1 MANSTP
7 TRFLTDAALGG
18 GSSATDLALKVFSG
32 IVLEAFREKTVF
44 YDNTGNIM
52 ATKVLESGKS
62 AQWPIIGDDTG
73 VKPIYHTPGNEILG
87 QSVTMTE
94 GTITV
99 DEILVSHLDIPFK
112 DLEISHFDVLAP
124 YATKLGRALAI
135 DMDKKLGLIGLSAAR
150 TAAVSGVHNGGKQV
164 LRNDGVSSG
173 DAEASI
179 TTAYPNS
186 SVGSS
191 RFRDDIAE
199 LAQKFDEDNVPET
212 GRYLFIPPYIRTILR
227 HEATTFGF
235 TSEALSSGGAATFG
249 APGNPFSKDVT
260 SVPGDINRRLL
271 GMLEGFNLIVT
282 NHMPGQFGT
291 TGNYSNATVNDG
303 SGNTSPGIAASG
315 EFQGAN
321 TPSKYQLNVTGCGG
335 NDTQAQ
341 AAAKPAALALCGAQ
355 EGSAAIGMVQSAGLR
370 SILQD
375 DERRNTKF
383 MKSQMLV
390 GAGVLAPWC
399 AGQVGVFTSA

>member
-1 MANSTP
+1 MCI
-7 TRFLTDAALGG
+7 RDR
-18 GSSATDLALKVFSG
+18 VFSG

-62 AQWPIIGDDTG
+62 AQWPIIGDDSG
-73 VKPIYHTPGNEILG
+73 VKPEYHTPGNEILG
-87 QSVTMTE
+87 QAVTMTE
-94 GTITV
+94 GTVTV
-99 DEILVSHLDIPFK
+99 DEILVSHLDVPFK
-112 DLEISHFDVLAP
+112 DMEISHFDVLAP

-150 TAAVSGVHNGGKQV
+150 TAAVSAVHNGGKQIF
-164 LRNDGVSSG
+164 RDDGVTAASG
-173 DAEASI
+173 AEADI
-179 TTAYPNS
+179 KVAYPNS
-186 SVGSS
+186 SVGSG

-227 HEATTFGF
+227 HEASTY
-235 TSEALSSGGAATFG
+235 AATSVTSG
-249 APGNPFSKDVT
+249 SSTIQGQGNPFSKDVT
-260 SVPGDINRRLL
+260 SVPGDLNRRIL
-271 GMLEGFNLIVT
+271 GVLEGFNLIVT

-291 TGNYSNATVNDG
+291 NGNYTASTVEGITSSLTSTFQGNDTPTKYRVNVTG
-303 SGNTSPGIAASG
+303 R
-315 EFQGAN
+315 GAN
-321 TPSKYQLNVTGCGG
+321 TAA
-335 NDTQAQ
+335 AQ

-390 GAGVLAPWC
+390 GADVLAPWC
-399 AGQVGVFTSA
+399 AGVVGVFRD

>member
-1 MANSTP
+1 MANSSP
-7 TRFLTDAALGG
+7 VRFLTDPSGANT
-18 GSSATDLALKVFSG
+18 ATDLALKVFSG

-62 AQWPIIGDDTG
+62 AQWPIIGDDSG
-73 VKPIYHTPGNEILG
+73 VKPEYHTPGNEILG
-87 QSVTMTE
+87 QAVTMTE
-94 GTITV
+94 GTVTV
-99 DEILVSHLDIPFK
+99 DEILVSHLDVPFK
-112 DLEISHFDVLAP
+112 DMEISHFDVLAP

-150 TAAVSGVHNGGKQV
+150 TAAVSAVHNGGKQIF
-164 LRNDGVSSG
+164 RDDGVSASSG
-173 DAEASI
+173 QEADI
-179 TTAYPNS
+179 KVAYPNS
-186 SVGSS
+186 SVGSG

-227 HEATTFGF
+227 HEASTY
-235 TSEALSSGGAATFG
+235 AATSVTSG
-249 APGNPFSKDVT
+249 SSTIQGQGNPFSKDVT
-260 SVPGDINRRLL
+260 SVPGDLNRRIL
-271 GMLEGFNLIVT
+271 GVLEGFNLIVT

-291 TGNYSNATVNDG
+291 TGNYTNAAVQGVASSLSTTFQG
-303 SGNTSPGIAASG
+303 TSTPTKYRVDVTGR
-315 EFQGAN
+315 GAN
-321 TPSKYQLNVTGCGG
+321 TAA
-335 NDTQAQ
+335 AQ
-341 AAAKPAALALCGAQ
+341 AASKPAALALCGAQ

-390 GAGVLAPWC
+390 GADVLAPWC
-399 AGQVGVFTSA
+399 AGVVGVFRD

>member
-1 MANSTP
+1 MANSSP
-7 TRFLTDAALGG
+7 VRFLTDPSGANT
-18 GSSATDLALKVFSG
+18 ATDLALKVFSG

-62 AQWPIIGDDTG
+62 AQWPIIGDDSG
-73 VKPIYHTPGNEILG
+73 VKPEYHTPGNEILG
-87 QSVTMTE
+87 QAVTMTE
-94 GTITV
+94 GTVTV
-99 DEILVSHLDIPFK
+99 DEILVSHLDVPFK
-112 DLEISHFDVLAP
+112 DMEISHFDVLAP

-150 TAAVSGVHNGGKQV
+150 TAAVSAVHNGGKQIF
-164 LRNDGVSSG
+164 RDDGVSASSG
-173 DAEASI
+173 VESDI
-179 TTAYPNS
+179 KVAYPNT
-186 SVGSS
+186 SVGSG

-227 HEATTFGF
+227 HEASTYASTTVSDTTVQGQ
-235 TSEALSSGGAATFG
+235 
-249 APGNPFSKDVT
+249 GNPFSKDVT
-260 SVPGDINRRLL
+260 SVPGDLNRRIL
-271 GMLEGFNLIVT
+271 GVLEGFNLIVT

-291 TGNYSNATVNDG
+291 TGNYTNAAVQGVASSLATTFQG
-303 SGNTSPGIAASG
+303 TSTPTKYRVDVTGR
-315 EFQGAN
+315 GAN
-321 TPSKYQLNVTGCGG
+321 TAAAK
-335 NDTQAQ
+335 

-390 GAGVLAPWC
+390 GADVLAPWC
-399 AGQVGVFTSA
+399 AGVVGVYRD

>member
-1 MANSTP
+1 MANSSP
-7 TRFLTDAALGG
+7 TRFLTDVAQGN
-18 GSSATDLALKVFSG
+18 SATSTDLALKVFSG

-62 AQWPIIGDDTG
+62 AQWPIIGDDSG
-73 VKPIYHTPGNEILG
+73 VKPEYHTPGNEILG
-87 QSVTMTE
+87 QAVTMTE
-94 GTITV
+94 GTVTV
-99 DEILVSHLDIPFK
+99 DEILVSHLDVPFK
-112 DLEISHFDVLAP
+112 DMEISHFDVLAP

-135 DMDKKLGLIGLSAAR
+135 DMDKKLALIGLQAAR
-150 TAAVSGVHNGGKQV
+150 TAAVSAVHNGGKAV
-164 LRNDGVSSG
+164 LRDDGVTG
-173 DAEASI
+173 ANGAEADI
-179 TTAYPNS
+179 KVAYPNS
-186 SVGSS
+186 SVGSG

-227 HEATTFGF
+227 HEASTY
-235 TSEALSSGGAATFG
+235 AATSTTVNSTTSTIQG
-249 APGNPFSKDVT
+249 QGNPFSKDVT
-260 SVPGDINRRLL
+260 SVPGDLNRRIL
-271 GMLEGFNLIVT
+271 GVLEGFNLIVT

-291 TGNYSNATVNDG
+291 TGNYTG
-303 SGNTSPGIAASG
+303 SPVEGVASSLGTTFQAAS
-315 EFQGAN
+315 
-321 TPSKYQLNVTGCGG
+321 TPAKYQLNVTGRGT
-335 NDTQAQ
+335 NTANAQ
-341 AAAKPAALALCGAQ
+341 GAAKPAALALCGAQ

-390 GAGVLAPWC
+390 GADVLAPWC
-399 AGQVGVFTSA
+399 AGVVGVFRD